1 MIPSEQ
7 DSFFEDE
14 PEAPAYV
21 EDNDPL
27 DIVAQ
32 AVEEQDITME
42 MGEDGSIDMV
52 VYDEDGNPLGP
63 AADLEGDDEGVEGE
77 ETYDDLLEEHT
88 VLEKRWKDL
97 TGWSTKLSQAN
108 ADLRRANQDL
118 EVRMARL
125 EGKADTGTLEEPTA
139 EPTLPDIDW
148 SDPQAV
154 HRYVNETAD
163 SRAEAIVEAKLEP
176 IAPLVDQLNIQNEL
190 GEAVHQIP
198 DFMDYWDG
206 IQAYYNKFPT
216 SQISFREAYDLVKA
230 FSPSTAQPKQP
241 SDELAPQPTPEI
253 PVEDVGAPRQRPQ
266 LPSREEMIARAE
278 RLRTETGVSGT
289 EPGLDRAKV
298 VKSPRD
304 AIELAAEEVYG

>member
-1 MIPSEQ
+1 MLPSES

-14 PEAPAYV
+14 PTPPQYV

-32 AVEEQDITME
+32 AVEDQDITME
-42 MGEDGSIDMV
+42 MGEDGYIEMQ
-52 VYDEDGNPLGP
+52 VYDEDGNLLGP
-63 AADLEGDDEGVEGE
+63 PTDLDDEGEEGE

-108 ADLRRANQDL
+108 AELRRSNQEL

-125 EGKADTGTLEEPTA
+125 EGRAGTIAPEEPTIE

-163 SRAEAIVEAKLEP
+163 SRAEAIVEERLKP
-176 IAPLVDQLNIQNEL
+176 MAPLVDQLNIQNEL
-190 GEAVHQIP
+190 GEAVHDIP

-206 IQAYYNKFPT
+206 IQAYYNKFPD
-216 SQISFREAYDLVKA
+216 SDISYREAYDLVKA
-230 FSPSTAQPKQP
+230 FSPSTANQPKQS
-241 SDELAPQPTPEI
+241 SDEPAPRPAPEA
-253 PVEDVGAPRQRPQ
+253 PVEDVDAPRQRPP
-266 LPSREEMIARAE
+266 LPTRQEMIERAN
-278 RLRTETGVSGT
+278 RLTTETGVSGT

-298 VKSPRD
+298 VETARD

>member
-14 PEAPAYV
+14 PEAPQYV

-42 MGEDGSIDMV
+42 MGEDGYIEMEV
-52 VYDEDGNPLGP
+52 FDEDGNPLGP
-63 AADLEGDDEGVEGE
+63 AANLDDEGEEGE

-108 ADLRRANQDL
+108 ADLRRSNQEL

-125 EGKADTGTLEEPTA
+125 EGKADTLAPGEPTIE

-163 SRAEAIVEAKLEP
+163 ARAEAIVEKRLEP
-176 IAPLVDQLNIQNEL
+176 VAPLVDQLNIQNEL

-206 IQAYYNKFPT
+206 IQAYYDKFPT
-216 SQISFREAYDLVKA
+216 SEISFREAYNLVKA
-230 FSPSTAQPKQP
+230 FAPSTANQPKQP
-241 SDELAPQPTPEI
+241 SDEPAPQPAPEAL
-253 PVEDVGAPRQRPQ
+253 VEDVDAPRQRPQ
-266 LPSREEMIARAE
+266 TPSRQEMIDRAI

-298 VKSPRD
+298 VNSPRD
-304 AIELAAEEVYG
+304 AIEAAAEEVYG